1 MMKPKG
7 RFFMMKHNK
16 KARRGVLALLL
27 TLTLLFG
34 ATAILPVHGEDE
46 IYDAVV
52 RLHVVAN
59 SDSERDQAIK
69 LCVRDAVLALT
80 SERLAGCGDR
90 GEAERRLCDMTDE
103 LTEVA
108 RAVLAEEG
116 AATDVRV
123 ELGRE
128 EYPTRSY
135 ESFCFPAG
143 EYVSLRV
150 LIGEAAGENFWC
162 VLFPPLCMSA
172 ATVSR
177 EQAEEEFIAVGLSRD
192 QYGIIT
198 ETQSTRYKLRFK
210 FLEVVERFWRG
221 VQ

>member
-1 MMKPKG
+1 M
-7 RFFMMKHNK
+7 RKHNK
-16 KARRGVLALLL
+16 TAGGWGAVALLL
-27 TLTLLFG
+27 TLTLVWG
-34 ATAILPVHGEDE
+34 ATAILPVHGESE

-59 SDSERDQAIK
+59 SDSEHDQQIK
-69 LCVRDAVLALT
+69 LCVRDAVLALA
-80 SERLAGCGDR
+80 SERLATCEHR
-90 GEAERRLCDMTDE
+90 EEAEQLLRGMTDE

-108 RAVLAEEG
+108 RAALARQG
-116 AATDVRV
+116 APTDVRV

-172 ATVSR
+172 ASVSR
-177 EQAEEEFIAVGLSRD
+177 ERAEEEFIAVGLTRD
-192 QYGIIT
+192 QYAIIT
-198 ETQSTRYKLRFK
+198 ETQSTRYRLRFK
-210 FLEVVERFWRG
+210 FLEVVEKFWRG
-221 VQ
+221 ER